1 MSYLKG
7 FDGPIA
13 GVFLFFVVFFT
24 IKRVKRTKEQ
34 PQIESL
40 IHIYSC
46 DLLDLLNKLF
56 SSFVEK

>member
-13 GVFLFFVVFFT
+13 GGFFFLFFYFT

-56 SSFVEK
+56 SSFSL